1 MASGYSSRPG
11 QTLFKL
17 GEYIVLDVL
26 GEGAFGT
33 VTRCFHPQTLEV
45 VAVKTLKNASSVLE
59 EEVEILEELRLLQP
73 DKYNIVRF
81 IEYFAEQDSECM
93 VFETLDRSL
102 FDFMDM
108 REEALSLCEL
118 RPVAQQLLVAFDGL
132 KTAGIIHA
140 DLKPDNIML
149 VNHSK
154 QPFKVKLIDFGLAG
168 YADMMDFMD
177 IGQPFPYQSPEIT
190 LGCKVTEAVDMW
202 SLGCTLAECFT
213 GYFLFSEH
221 SEYDNLRTIVKLV
234 GLPSEKVLQ
243 KAHLC
248 LDYFVSPSGDFTQW
262 RLKTLDEYY
271 GSEKEDMPNVSEC
284 LAGKFSSLDSVFQG
298 SHTRTGD
305 PEHRDRLAFA
315 DFIKRLLDLD
325 HEMRITPKEALHH
338 PFVTMEHLIGDDSE
352 YSENA
357 RGLMALA
364 LKGSTTVSDLSPPEQ
379 PSPHVPQHVP
389 EPLRDEEEAIRPTQT
404 LEHIDNTKCFNEGIL
419 ETPMDNEEN
428 MQPVK
433 YVDGFFYF
441 GREDPVWNE
450 PLNVGETS
458 VPQIPQCL
466 NPAILET
473 QMNNKE
479 NIQSEKSEHRIDV
492 TGFEDP
498 DPIREASNAK
508 EDRPDYIVIDIPD
521 DIVPQ
526 DSDFASSSLSSIV
539 IDIPEDIVPQDSYFA
554 CSSLSS
560 SCSIL
565 GCFKTVA
572 FGGFLAGQTA
582 LSYVSSLLEPLYSP

>member
-1 MASGYSSRPG
+1 MGSGYSSRPD
-11 QTLFKL
+11 QTPFKL

-45 VAVKTLKNASSVLE
+45 VAVKTLKNASSSLE

-108 REEALSLCEL
+108 REDVLSLCEL

-149 VNHSK
+149 VNHN
-154 QPFKVKLIDFGLAG
+154 
-168 YADMMDFMD
+168 MMDFMD
-177 IGQPFPYQSPEIT
+177 IGQPFPYQAPEIT

-213 GYFLFSEH
+213 GYCLFSEH
-221 SEYDNLRTIVKLV
+221 SEYDNLRTIVELV

-243 KAHLC
+243 KAHLS

-271 GSEKEDMPNVSEC
+271 GSEREDMPNVSEC
-284 LAGKFSSLDSVFQG
+284 LAEKFSSLDSVFQG

-325 HEMRITPKEALHH
+325 HEMRITPKEGTPS

-357 RGLMALA
+357 RALMALA

-379 PSPHVPQHVP
+379 PSPHVPKHVP

-404 LEHIDNTKCFNEGIL
+404 LSNIDT
-419 ETPMDNEEN
+419 
-428 MQPVK
+428 Q
-433 YVDGFFYF
+433 
-441 GREDPVWNE
+441 
-450 PLNVGETS
+450 S
-458 VPQIPQCL
+458 VSTRL
-466 NPAILET
+466 ILET

-498 DPIREASNAK
+498 DLIREASNAK